1 MTRKKLSPI
10 WFLSNPLDPEYKE
23 YILLDYLKSL
33 SVNLNP
39 QTCYSITK
47 EVSQIVRTLNSF
59 KSNRK
64 IDESI
69 LKTLKK
75 KDKADI
81 LEFNYDSLDEE
92 NKMQLMDIVES
103 SLQVLYEYS
112 EVCLEILEAEE
123 SKIKIFKIQSKFS
136 VTDLT
141 EDSGIVIIR
150 NMITDNLSNFY
161 FKVKVKMETSE
172 GQKEVS
178 IMKKIHLKNTFFS
191 LNYEYIYHEIINEI
205 QQGKINYSPVFYVI
219 EIYENFD
226 EDSDIYKLAKEK
238 FIDQIC
244 H

>member
-1 MTRKKLSPI
+1 MMRKKISPI
-10 WFLSNPLDPEYKE
+10 WFLKEPLDPEYKE

-39 QTCYSITK
+39 QTCYSITR

-59 KSNRK
+59 KSNRT
-64 IDESI
+64 IDESL

-75 KDKADI
+75 EDREDI
-81 LEFNYDSLDEE
+81 EKFDYDSLSEE
-92 NKMQLMDIVES
+92 NQMQLMDIVES
-103 SLQVLYEYS
+103 SLQILYEYS
-112 EVCLEILEAEE
+112 EVCLEILKEEE
-123 SKIKIFKIQSKFS
+123 SKIKIFRIQSKFS
-136 VTDLT
+136 VTNPT
-141 EDSGIVIIR
+141 ENSGIVIIR
-150 NMITDNLSNFY
+150 NMITDKLSNFY

-191 LNYEYIYHEIINEI
+191 LNYEYIYHEILNEI
-205 QQGKINYSPVFYVI
+205 QSGEINYSPIFYVV

-226 EDSDIYKLAKEK
+226 EDSEIYKLAKEK

-244 H
+244 Y